1 MNPKVYLITGPIGSG
16 KSTACNYIKQH
27 GKTTVD
33 LDIVSN
39 SILESPESIDF
50 LEKNFK
56 SCIIDGKVDRKLLAE
71 IVFKEP
77 SQLQIL
83 ESYLHPLVLEKLT
96 KIIGK
101 AESDVFIEVSAPKN
115 LHKDFSSIVIIADEK
130 VRRERLKLRGMSPD
144 DIDNRINTQQNED
157 WWRSLGKVVENDTLV
172 GLENNL
178 KKIINFKVISD
189 FSPQGDQP
197 TAIQNLK
204 QGVINNL
211 DYQTLMGITGSGK
224 SATIAWLIEELQMP
238 SLVLA
243 PNKALAAQLANEF
256 KQFFPE
262 NRVEY
267 FVSYYDYYQPEA
279 YVPRTDTFIEKD
291 SNINEEIDRLR
302 HSATSALLLRKD
314 VIVVYSVSCIYG
326 LGSPQEYK
334 NKIIPL
340 IKGSEFELD
349 KLLEEL
355 IKQQYVRNDLV
366 VTRGTFRLK
375 GDTLDIFPVYEET
388 IFRIEYFGDE
398 IENITRIDPITGE
411 ILEKLTELAILP
423 ASHYVTSEDVMN
435 NALSQIEK
443 DMNKQIKKFEKE
455 EKLLEAQ
462 RIKQRTMF
470 DLEMLREL
478 GVCSGIENYSRYF
491 DGRNRGDHPYTLLDF
506 FQEEFLMVVDES
518 HIAIPQIRGQFAGD
532 KSRKTTLV
540 DYGFRLPAALD
551 NRPLKFEEWQT
562 KVKNTV
568 LVSATPGK
576 WENSNSQNFVEQIIR
591 PTGLIDPKIVIRPT
605 ENQIEDLL
613 KEIKQVISKGNRV
626 LVTTLTKKMSE
637 ALSDYFLKMGIKTRY
652 LHSDIDTLERIEI
665 LRDLRKGEFDVL
677 VGINLL
683 REGLDLP
690 EVQLVAILDAD
701 KEGFLRSETSL
712 IQTVGRAARNQE
724 GYVIMYADK
733 ITDSMT
739 FAINETERRRGIQQE
754 HNRVNNITPKTI
766 QKEITDILE
775 LVEKTRGSSNI
786 SISKSKL
793 NLNEAS
799 KTDLIKLSKNI
810 EKEMNLAADLLEF
823 ELAARLR
830 DELKELKKEINNYS
844 E

>member
-1 MNPKVYLITGPIGSG
+1 MNK
-16 KSTACNYIKQH
+16 
-27 GKTTVD
+27 
-33 LDIVSN
+33 
-39 SILESPESIDF
+39 
-50 LEKNFK
+50 
-56 SCIIDGKVDRKLLAE
+56 
-71 IVFKEP
+71 
-77 SQLQIL
+77 
-83 ESYLHPLVLEKLT
+83 
-96 KIIGK
+96 
-101 AESDVFIEVSAPKN
+101 
-115 LHKDFSSIVIIADEK
+115 
-130 VRRERLKLRGMSPD
+130 
-144 DIDNRINTQQNED
+144 
-157 WWRSLGKVVENDTLV
+157 
-172 GLENNL
+172 
-178 KKIINFKVISD
+178 FKVISD
-189 FSPQGDQP
+189 FTPQGDQP
-197 TAIQNLK
+197 KAIQNLK
-204 QGVINNL
+204 NGVKNKL

-243 PNKALAAQLANEF
+243 PNKALAAQLATEF

-314 VIVVYSVSCIYG
+314 VIVVSSVSCIYG

-340 IKGSEFELD
+340 FKGEEFELD
-349 KLLEEL
+349 NLLEEL
-355 IKQQYVRNDLV
+355 IRQQYIRNDLV

-388 IFRIEYFGDE
+388 IFRVEYFGDE
-398 IENITRIDPITGE
+398 IENILRIDPVTGE
-411 ILEKLTELAILP
+411 ILERLTELAILP

-435 NALSQIEK
+435 NALENIEN
-443 DMNKQIKKFEKE
+443 DMNKQIKKFEKDD
-455 EKLLEAQ
+455 KLLEAQ

-491 DGRNRGDHPYTLLDF
+491 DGRKPGDPPYTLLDF

-551 NRPLKFEEWQT
+551 NRPLKFEEWQG

-576 WENSNSQNFVEQIIR
+576 WENANSQNFVEQIIR
-591 PTGLIDPKIVIRPT
+591 PTGLIDPNIIIRPT

-613 KEIKQVISKGNRV
+613 KEINQVIAKGNRV

-652 LHSDIDTLERIEI
+652 LHSGIDTLERIEI

-690 EVQLVAILDAD
+690 EVELVAIMDAD

-712 IQTVGRAARNQE
+712 IQTIGRAARNKD
-724 GYVIMYADK
+724 GYVIMYADRK
-733 ITDSMT
+733 TDS
-739 FAINETERRRGIQQE
+739 ISKSVYETDRRREIQMA
-754 HNRVNNITPKTI
+754 HNKKYGITPTTI
-766 QKEITDILE
+766 NKEITDILE
-775 LVEKTRGSSNI
+775 MVEKNRPSKDDMDFKSNI
-786 SISKSKL
+786 DLSNASKQDLYKISKS
-793 NLNEAS
+793 
-799 KTDLIKLSKNI
+799 I
-810 EKEMNLAADLLEF
+810 EKEMKVAADLLEF

-830 DELKELKKEINNYS
+830 DELKEIKKEIMELPN
-844 E
+844 

>member
-1 MNPKVYLITGPIGSG
+1 MNKFEVVSEFQPK
-16 KSTACNYIKQH
+16 
-27 GKTTVD
+27 
-33 LDIVSN
+33 
-39 SILESPESIDF
+39 
-50 LEKNFK
+50 
-56 SCIIDGKVDRKLLAE
+56 
-71 IVFKEP
+71 
-77 SQLQIL
+77 
-83 ESYLHPLVLEKLT
+83 
-96 KIIGK
+96 
-101 AESDVFIEVSAPKN
+101 
-115 LHKDFSSIVIIADEK
+115 
-130 VRRERLKLRGMSPD
+130 
-144 DIDNRINTQQNED
+144 
-157 WWRSLGKVVENDTLV
+157 
-172 GLENNL
+172 
-178 KKIINFKVISD
+178 
-189 FSPQGDQP
+189 GDQP
-197 TAIQNLK
+197 NAIKELK
-204 QGVINNL
+204 EGL
-211 DYQTLMGITGSGK
+211 DKNISHQTLKGITGSGK
-224 SATIAWLIEELQMP
+224 SATIAWLIEECQLP

-256 KQFFPE
+256 RQFFPK

-291 SNINEEIDRLR
+291 ANINEEIDRLR
-302 HSATSALLLRKD
+302 HSATSALLLRED
-314 VIVVYSVSCIYG
+314 VIVVSSVSCIYG
-326 LGSPQEYK
+326 LGSPVEYR
-334 NKIIPL
+334 NKLIPI
-340 IKGSEFELD
+340 IKGEEFEID
-349 KLLEEL
+349 NLLL
-355 IKQQYVRNDLV
+355 QLVKQQYVRNDLV
-366 VTRGTFRLK
+366 VQRGSFRLK

-388 IFRIEYFGDE
+388 IFRIEFFGDE
-398 IENITRIDPITGE
+398 IENISRIDPITGE

-423 ASHYVTSEDVMN
+423 ASHYVISDESRKS
-435 NALSQIEK
+435 ALNQIEK
-443 DMNKQIKKFEKE
+443 DMLIQVEKFKSEN
-455 EKLLEAQ
+455 KLLEAQ
-462 RIKQRTMF
+462 RIEQRTKY
-470 DLEMLREL
+470 DLEMLSEL

-491 DGRNRGDHPYTLLDF
+491 DGRKPGEAPFTLLDF
-506 FQEEFLMVVDES
+506 FPTEFLMVVDES
-518 HIAIPQIRGQFAGD
+518 HIAIPQIRGQYEGD

-540 DYGFRLPAALD
+540 DYGFRLPSALD
-551 NRPLKFEEWQT
+551 NRPLKFEEWED
-562 KVKNTV
+562 KVDKTI

-576 WENSNSQNFVEQIIR
+576 WEKENSEKFVEQVIR
-591 PTGLIDPKIVIRPT
+591 PTGLIDPKIVVKPT
-605 ENQIEDLL
+605 ENQIQDLL
-613 KEIKQVISKGNRV
+613 VEIESVVNNGNRV

-637 ALSDYFLKMGIKTRY
+637 ALSDYLLKAGIKTRY

-775 LVEKTRGSSNI
+775 LVEKTRGGSNI

-793 NLNEAS
+793 NLNDAS
-799 KTDLIKLSKNI
+799 KSDLIKLSKNI

>member
-1 MNPKVYLITGPIGSG
+1 M
-16 KSTACNYIKQH
+16 
-27 GKTTVD
+27 
-33 LDIVSN
+33 
-39 SILESPESIDF
+39 
-50 LEKNFK
+50 
-56 SCIIDGKVDRKLLAE
+56 
-71 IVFKEP
+71 
-77 SQLQIL
+77 
-83 ESYLHPLVLEKLT
+83 
-96 KIIGK
+96 
-101 AESDVFIEVSAPKN
+101 
-115 LHKDFSSIVIIADEK
+115 
-130 VRRERLKLRGMSPD
+130 
-144 DIDNRINTQQNED
+144 
-157 WWRSLGKVVENDTLV
+157 
-172 GLENNL
+172 
-178 KKIINFKVISD
+178 
-189 FSPQGDQP
+189 
-197 TAIQNLK
+197 
-204 QGVINNL
+204 
-211 DYQTLMGITGSGK
+211 
-224 SATIAWLIEELQMP
+224 IEECQLP

-256 KQFFPE
+256 RQFFPK

-291 SNINEEIDRLR
+291 ANINEEIDRLR
-302 HSATSALLLRKD
+302 HSATSALLLRED
-314 VIVVYSVSCIYG
+314 VIVVSSVSCIYG
-326 LGSPQEYK
+326 LGSPVEYR
-334 NKIIPL
+334 NKLIPI
-340 IKGSEFELD
+340 IKGEEFEID
-349 KLLEEL
+349 NLLL
-355 IKQQYVRNDLV
+355 QLVKQQYVRNDLV
-366 VTRGTFRLK
+366 VQRGSFRLK

-388 IFRIEYFGDE
+388 IFRIEFFGDE
-398 IENITRIDPITGE
+398 VENISRIDPITGE

-423 ASHYVTSEDVMN
+423 ASHYVISDESRKS
-435 NALSQIEK
+435 ALNQIEK
-443 DMNKQIKKFEKE
+443 DMLLQVEKFKSEN
-455 EKLLEAQ
+455 KLLEAQ
-462 RIKQRTMF
+462 RIEQRTKY
-470 DLEMLREL
+470 DLEMLSEL

-491 DGRNRGDHPYTLLDF
+491 DGRKPGQAPFTLLDF
-506 FQEEFLMVVDES
+506 FPSEFLMVVDES
-518 HIAIPQIRGQFAGD
+518 HIAIPQIRGQYEGD

-540 DYGFRLPAALD
+540 DYGFRLPSALD
-551 NRPLKFEEWQT
+551 NRPLKFEEWED
-562 KVKNTV
+562 KVDKTI

-576 WENSNSQNFVEQIIR
+576 WEKENSEKFVEQVIR
-591 PTGLIDPKIVIRPT
+591 PTGLIDPKIVVKPT
-605 ENQIEDLL
+605 ENQIQDLL
-613 KEIKQVISKGNRV
+613 VEIESVVNNGNRV

-637 ALSDYFLKMGIKTRY
+637 ALSDYLLKAGIKTRY

-793 NLNEAS
+793 NLNDAS
-799 KTDLIKLSKNI
+799 KSDLIKLSKNI

>member
-1 MNPKVYLITGPIGSG
+1 MNK
-16 KSTACNYIKQH
+16 
-27 GKTTVD
+27 
-33 LDIVSN
+33 
-39 SILESPESIDF
+39 
-50 LEKNFK
+50 
-56 SCIIDGKVDRKLLAE
+56 
-71 IVFKEP
+71 
-77 SQLQIL
+77 
-83 ESYLHPLVLEKLT
+83 
-96 KIIGK
+96 
-101 AESDVFIEVSAPKN
+101 
-115 LHKDFSSIVIIADEK
+115 
-130 VRRERLKLRGMSPD
+130 
-144 DIDNRINTQQNED
+144 
-157 WWRSLGKVVENDTLV
+157 
-172 GLENNL
+172 
-178 KKIINFKVISD
+178 FKVISD
-189 FSPQGDQP
+189 FTPQGDQP
-197 TAIQNLK
+197 KAIQNLK
-204 QGVINNL
+204 NGVKNNL

-314 VIVVYSVSCIYG
+314 VIVVSSVSCIYG

-340 IKGSEFELD
+340 FKGEEFELD
-349 KLLEEL
+349 QLLEEL
-355 IKQQYVRNDLV
+355 IRQQYVRNDLV

-398 IENITRIDPITGE
+398 IENILRIDPVTGE

-435 NALSQIEK
+435 NALEKIEN

-455 EKLLEAQ
+455 DKLLEAQ
-462 RIKQRTMF
+462 RIKQRTLF
-470 DLEMLREL
+470 DLEMLKEL

-491 DGRNRGDHPYTLLDF
+491 DGRKPGDAPYTLLDF

-551 NRPLKFEEWQT
+551 NRPLKFEEWQG

-576 WENSNSQNFVEQIIR
+576 WENANSQNFVEQIIR
-591 PTGLIDPKIVIRPT
+591 PTGLIDPNIIIRPT

-613 KEIKQVISKGNRV
+613 KEINQVIAKGNRI

-652 LHSDIDTLERIEI
+652 LHSGIDTLERIEI

-690 EVQLVAILDAD
+690 EVELVAIMDAD

-712 IQTVGRAARNQE
+712 IQTIGRAARNKD
-724 GYVIMYADK
+724 GYVIMYADRK
-733 ITDSMT
+733 TDS
-739 FAINETERRRGIQQE
+739 ISKSVYETERRREIQMAHNKKYGI
-754 HNRVNNITPKTI
+754 NTKFNNI
-766 QKEITDILE
+766 IT
-775 LVEKTRGSSNI
+775 
-786 SISKSKL
+786 
-793 NLNEAS
+793 
-799 KTDLIKLSKNI
+799 
-810 EKEMNLAADLLEF
+810 
-823 ELAARLR
+823 
-830 DELKELKKEINNYS
+830 
-844 E
+844 

>member
-1 MNPKVYLITGPIGSG
+1 MNKFEVVSEFQPK
-16 KSTACNYIKQH
+16 
-27 GKTTVD
+27 
-33 LDIVSN
+33 
-39 SILESPESIDF
+39 
-50 LEKNFK
+50 
-56 SCIIDGKVDRKLLAE
+56 
-71 IVFKEP
+71 
-77 SQLQIL
+77 
-83 ESYLHPLVLEKLT
+83 
-96 KIIGK
+96 
-101 AESDVFIEVSAPKN
+101 
-115 LHKDFSSIVIIADEK
+115 
-130 VRRERLKLRGMSPD
+130 
-144 DIDNRINTQQNED
+144 
-157 WWRSLGKVVENDTLV
+157 
-172 GLENNL
+172 
-178 KKIINFKVISD
+178 
-189 FSPQGDQP
+189 GDQP
-197 TAIQNLK
+197 NAIKELK
-204 QGVINNL
+204 EGL
-211 DYQTLMGITGSGK
+211 DKNISHQTLKGITGSGK
-224 SATIAWLIEELQMP
+224 SATIAWLIEECQLP

-256 KQFFPE
+256 RQFFPK

-291 SNINEEIDRLR
+291 ANINEEIDRLR
-302 HSATSALLLRKD
+302 HSATSALLLRED
-314 VIVVYSVSCIYG
+314 VIVVSSVSCIYG
-326 LGSPQEYK
+326 LGSPVEYR
-334 NKIIPL
+334 NKLIPI
-340 IKGSEFELD
+340 IKGEEFEVD
-349 KLLEEL
+349 NLLL
-355 IKQQYVRNDLV
+355 QLVKQQYVRNDLV
-366 VTRGTFRLK
+366 VQRGSFRLK

-388 IFRIEYFGDE
+388 IFRIEFFGDE
-398 IENITRIDPITGE
+398 IENISRIDPITGE
-411 ILEKLTELAILP
+411 IIEKLTELAILP
-423 ASHYVTSEDVMN
+423 ASHYVISDESRKS
-435 NALSQIEK
+435 ALNQIEK
-443 DMNKQIKKFEKE
+443 DMLLQVEKFKSEN
-455 EKLLEAQ
+455 KLLEAQ
-462 RIKQRTMF
+462 RIEQRTKY
-470 DLEMLREL
+470 DLEMLSEL

-491 DGRNRGDHPYTLLDF
+491 DGRKPGQAPFTLLDF
-506 FQEEFLMVVDES
+506 FPSEFLMVVDES
-518 HIAIPQIRGQFAGD
+518 HIAIPQIRGQYEGD

-540 DYGFRLPAALD
+540 DYGFRLPSALD
-551 NRPLKFEEWQT
+551 NRPLKFEEWED
-562 KVKNTV
+562 KVDKTI

-576 WENSNSQNFVEQIIR
+576 WEKENSDKFVEQVIR
-591 PTGLIDPKIVIRPT
+591 PTGLIDPKIVVKPT
-605 ENQIEDLL
+605 ENQIQDLL
-613 KEIKQVISKGNRV
+613 VEIESVVNNGNRV

-637 ALSDYFLKMGIKTRY
+637 ALSDYLLKAGIKTRY

-793 NLNEAS
+793 NLNDAS
-799 KTDLIKLSKNI
+799 KSDLIKLSKNI

>member
-1 MNPKVYLITGPIGSG
+1 MNKFEVVSEFQPK
-16 KSTACNYIKQH
+16 
-27 GKTTVD
+27 
-33 LDIVSN
+33 
-39 SILESPESIDF
+39 
-50 LEKNFK
+50 
-56 SCIIDGKVDRKLLAE
+56 
-71 IVFKEP
+71 
-77 SQLQIL
+77 
-83 ESYLHPLVLEKLT
+83 
-96 KIIGK
+96 
-101 AESDVFIEVSAPKN
+101 
-115 LHKDFSSIVIIADEK
+115 
-130 VRRERLKLRGMSPD
+130 
-144 DIDNRINTQQNED
+144 
-157 WWRSLGKVVENDTLV
+157 
-172 GLENNL
+172 
-178 KKIINFKVISD
+178 
-189 FSPQGDQP
+189 GDQP
-197 TAIQNLK
+197 NAIKELK
-204 QGVINNL
+204 SGL
-211 DYQTLMGITGSGK
+211 DKNITNQTLKGITGSGK
-224 SATIAWLIEELQMP
+224 SATIAWLIEECQLP

-256 KQFFPE
+256 RQFFPK

-291 SNINEEIDRLR
+291 ANINEEIDRLR
-302 HSATSALLLRKD
+302 HSATSALLLRED
-314 VIVVYSVSCIYG
+314 VIVVSSVSCIYG
-326 LGSPQEYK
+326 LGSPVEYK
-334 NKIIPL
+334 NKLIPII
-340 IKGSEFELD
+340 KDQEFEID
-349 KLLEEL
+349 DLLLQL

-366 VTRGTFRLK
+366 VQRGSFRLK

-388 IFRIEYFGDE
+388 IFRIEFFGDE
-398 IENITRIDPITGE
+398 IENISRIDPTTGE

-423 ASHYVTSEDVMN
+423 ASHYVISDESRKS
-435 NALSQIEK
+435 ALRQIEK
-443 DMNKQIKKFEKE
+443 DMFTQIKKFESE
-455 EKLLEAQ
+455 NKLLEAQ
-462 RIKQRTMF
+462 RIEQRTKY
-470 DLEMLREL
+470 DLEMLSEL

-491 DGRNRGDHPYTLLDF
+491 DGRNPGDPPFTLIDF
-506 FQEEFLMVVDES
+506 FPDDFLMVVDES
-518 HIAIPQIRGQFAGD
+518 HIAIPQIRGQYEGD

-540 DYGFRLPAALD
+540 DYGFRLPSALD
-551 NRPLKFEEWQT
+551 NRPLKFEEWED
-562 KVKNTV
+562 KVNKTI

-576 WENSNSQNFVEQIIR
+576 WEKENSEKFVEQVIR
-591 PTGLIDPKIVIRPT
+591 PTGLIDPKIIVKPT
-605 ENQIEDLL
+605 ENQIQDLL
-613 KEIKQVISKGNRV
+613 LEIESVVNNGNRV

-637 ALSDYFLKMGIKTRY
+637 ALSDYLLKAGIKTRY

-712 IQTVGRAARNQE
+712 IQTIGRAARNQE

-775 LVEKTRGSSNI
+775 LVEKTRGSSGI

-793 NLNEAS
+793 NLNDAS

-830 DELKELKKEINNYS
+830 DELKELRREINNYS

>member
-1 MNPKVYLITGPIGSG
+1 MN
-16 KSTACNYIKQH
+16 
-27 GKTTVD
+27 
-33 LDIVSN
+33 
-39 SILESPESIDF
+39 E
-50 LEKNFK
+50 
-56 SCIIDGKVDRKLLAE
+56 
-71 IVFKEP
+71 
-77 SQLQIL
+77 
-83 ESYLHPLVLEKLT
+83 
-96 KIIGK
+96 
-101 AESDVFIEVSAPKN
+101 
-115 LHKDFSSIVIIADEK
+115 
-130 VRRERLKLRGMSPD
+130 
-144 DIDNRINTQQNED
+144 
-157 WWRSLGKVVENDTLV
+157 
-172 GLENNL
+172 
-178 KKIINFKVISD
+178 FKVMSD
-189 FSPQGDQP
+189 FTPQGDQP
-197 TAIQNLK
+197 KAIQNLK
-204 QGVINNL
+204 NGVLNNFN
-211 DYQTLMGITGSGK
+211 YQTLMGITGSGK

-314 VIVVYSVSCIYG
+314 VIVVSSVSCIYG

-334 NKIIPL
+334 NKIIP
-340 IKGSEFELD
+340 IFKGEEFELEQ
-349 KLLEEL
+349 LLEEL
-355 IKQQYVRNDLV
+355 IRQQYVRNDLV

-398 IENITRIDPITGE
+398 IENILRIDPVTGE

-435 NALSQIEK
+435 KALNQIEN
-443 DMNKQIKKFEKE
+443 DMNKQIKKFEKDN
-455 EKLLEAQ
+455 KLLEAQ
-462 RIKQRTMF
+462 RIKQRTLF
-470 DLEMLREL
+470 DLEMLKEV

-491 DGRNRGDHPYTLLDF
+491 DGRKPGDPPYTLLDF

-518 HIAIPQIRGQFAGD
+518 HIAIPQIKGQFAGD

-551 NRPLKFEEWQT
+551 NRPLRFEEWQG
-562 KVKNTV
+562 KIKNTV

-576 WENSNSQNFVEQIIR
+576 WENANSQNFVEQLIR
-591 PTGLIDPKIVIRPT
+591 PTGLIDPKIIIRPT

-613 KEIKQVISKGNRV
+613 KEINSVISKGNRI
-626 LVTTLTKKMSE
+626 LVTTITKKMSE

-652 LHSDIDTLERIEI
+652 LHSGIDTLERIEI

-677 VGINLL
+677 VGVNLL

-690 EVQLVAILDAD
+690 EVELVAIMDAD

-712 IQTVGRAARNQE
+712 IQTIGRAARNKD
-724 GYVIMYADK
+724 GYVIMYADRK
-733 ITDSMT
+733 TDSM
-739 FAINETERRRGIQQE
+739 AKSVYETERRREIQIA
-754 HNRVNNITPKTI
+754 HNKKYGITPTTI
-766 QKEITDILE
+766 SKEITDILE
-775 LVEKTRGSSNI
+775 MVEKNRPSKDDMDFKSNI
-786 SISKSKL
+786 DLS
-793 NLNEAS
+793 NAS
-799 KTDLIKLSKNI
+799 KQDLYKISKNI
-810 EKEMNLAADLLEF
+810 EKEMKVASDLLEF

-830 DELKELKKEINNYS
+830 DELKEIKKEIMELPS
-844 E
+844 

>member
-1 MNPKVYLITGPIGSG
+1 MNKFEVVSEFQPK
-16 KSTACNYIKQH
+16 
-27 GKTTVD
+27 
-33 LDIVSN
+33 
-39 SILESPESIDF
+39 
-50 LEKNFK
+50 
-56 SCIIDGKVDRKLLAE
+56 
-71 IVFKEP
+71 
-77 SQLQIL
+77 
-83 ESYLHPLVLEKLT
+83 
-96 KIIGK
+96 
-101 AESDVFIEVSAPKN
+101 
-115 LHKDFSSIVIIADEK
+115 
-130 VRRERLKLRGMSPD
+130 
-144 DIDNRINTQQNED
+144 
-157 WWRSLGKVVENDTLV
+157 
-172 GLENNL
+172 
-178 KKIINFKVISD
+178 
-189 FSPQGDQP
+189 GDQP
-197 TAIQNLK
+197 NAIKELK
-204 QGVINNL
+204 EGL
-211 DYQTLMGITGSGK
+211 DKNISHQTLKGITGSGK
-224 SATIAWLIEELQMP
+224 SATIAWLIEECQLP

-256 KQFFPE
+256 RQFFPK

-291 SNINEEIDRLR
+291 ANINEEIDRLR

-314 VIVVYSVSCIYG
+314 VIVVSSVSCIYG
-326 LGSPQEYK
+326 LGSPVEYR
-334 NKIIPL
+334 NKLIPI
-340 IKGSEFELD
+340 IKGEEFEID
-349 KLLEEL
+349 NLLL
-355 IKQQYVRNDLV
+355 QLVKQQYVRNDLV
-366 VTRGTFRLK
+366 VQRGSFRLK

-388 IFRIEYFGDE
+388 IFRIEFFGDE
-398 IENITRIDPITGE
+398 IENISRIDPITGE

-423 ASHYVTSEDVMN
+423 ASHYVISDESRKS
-435 NALSQIEK
+435 ALNQIEK
-443 DMNKQIKKFEKE
+443 DMLIQVEKFKSEN
-455 EKLLEAQ
+455 KLLEAQ
-462 RIKQRTMF
+462 RIEQRTKY
-470 DLEMLREL
+470 DLEMLSEL

-491 DGRNRGDHPYTLLDF
+491 DGRKPGQAPFTLLDF
-506 FQEEFLMVVDES
+506 FPSEFLMVVDES
-518 HIAIPQIRGQFAGD
+518 HIAIPQIRGQYEGD

-540 DYGFRLPAALD
+540 DYGFRLPSALD
-551 NRPLKFEEWQT
+551 NRPLKFEEWED
-562 KVKNTV
+562 KVDKTI

-576 WENSNSQNFVEQIIR
+576 WEKENSEKFVEQVIR
-591 PTGLIDPKIVIRPT
+591 PTGLIDPKIVVKPT
-605 ENQIEDLL
+605 ENQIQDLL
-613 KEIKQVISKGNRV
+613 VEIESVVNNGNRV

-637 ALSDYFLKMGIKTRY
+637 ALSDYLLKAGIKTRY

-793 NLNEAS
+793 NLNDAS
-799 KTDLIKLSKNI
+799 KSDLIKLSKNI

>member
-1 MNPKVYLITGPIGSG
+1 MNK
-16 KSTACNYIKQH
+16 
-27 GKTTVD
+27 
-33 LDIVSN
+33 
-39 SILESPESIDF
+39 
-50 LEKNFK
+50 FK
-56 SCIIDGKVDRKLLAE
+56 L
-71 IVFKEP
+71 
-77 SQLQIL
+77 
-83 ESYLHPLVLEKLT
+83 
-96 KIIGK
+96 
-101 AESDVFIEVSAPKN
+101 
-115 LHKDFSSIVIIADEK
+115 
-130 VRRERLKLRGMSPD
+130 
-144 DIDNRINTQQNED
+144 
-157 WWRSLGKVVENDTLV
+157 
-172 GLENNL
+172 
-178 KKIINFKVISD
+178 ISD
-189 FSPQGDQP
+189 FTPQGDQP
-197 TAIQNLK
+197 KAIENLK
-204 QGVINNL
+204 NGVMNNL

-314 VIVVYSVSCIYG
+314 VIVVSSVSCIYG

-340 IKGSEFELD
+340 YKGEEFELD
-349 KLLEEL
+349 QLLEEL
-355 IKQQYVRNDLV
+355 IRQQYIRNDLV

-388 IFRIEYFGDE
+388 IFRIEYFGDV
-398 IENITRIDPITGE
+398 IENIIRIDPVTGE

-435 NALSQIEK
+435 NALNQIEN
-443 DMNKQIKKFEKE
+443 DMNKQIQKFEKE
-455 EKLLEAQ
+455 DKLLEAQ

-491 DGRNRGDHPYTLLDF
+491 DGRKPGDPPYTLLDF

-551 NRPLKFEEWQT
+551 NRPLKFEEWQG
-562 KVKNTV
+562 KINNTV

-576 WENSNSQNFVEQIIR
+576 WENANSGNFVEQIIR
-591 PTGLIDPKIVIRPT
+591 PTGLIDPNIIIRPT

-613 KEIKQVISKGNRV
+613 KEIHQVIAKGNRV

-665 LRDLRKGEFDVL
+665 LRDLRKGVFDVL

-690 EVQLVAILDAD
+690 EVELVAIMDAD

-712 IQTVGRAARNQE
+712 IQTIGRAARNKD
-724 GYVIMYADK
+724 GYVIMYADRK
-733 ITDSMT
+733 TDS
-739 FAINETERRRGIQQE
+739 ISKSVYETERRREIQIAHNKKYGI
-754 HNRVNNITPKTI
+754 IPTTI
-766 QKEITDILE
+766 SKEITDILE
-775 LVEKTRGSSNI
+775 MVEKNRPSKEDMDFKSNI
-786 SISKSKL
+786 DLS
-793 NLNEAS
+793 NAS
-799 KTDLIKLSKNI
+799 KQDLYKISKNI
-810 EKEMNLAADLLEF
+810 EKEMKVAADLLEF

-830 DELKELKKEINNYS
+830 DELKEIKKEIMELPS
-844 E
+844 

>member
-1 MNPKVYLITGPIGSG
+1 MNKFEVVSEFQPK
-16 KSTACNYIKQH
+16 
-27 GKTTVD
+27 
-33 LDIVSN
+33 
-39 SILESPESIDF
+39 
-50 LEKNFK
+50 
-56 SCIIDGKVDRKLLAE
+56 
-71 IVFKEP
+71 
-77 SQLQIL
+77 
-83 ESYLHPLVLEKLT
+83 
-96 KIIGK
+96 
-101 AESDVFIEVSAPKN
+101 
-115 LHKDFSSIVIIADEK
+115 
-130 VRRERLKLRGMSPD
+130 
-144 DIDNRINTQQNED
+144 
-157 WWRSLGKVVENDTLV
+157 
-172 GLENNL
+172 
-178 KKIINFKVISD
+178 
-189 FSPQGDQP
+189 GDQP
-197 TAIQNLK
+197 NAIKELK
-204 QGVINNL
+204 EGL
-211 DYQTLMGITGSGK
+211 DKNISHQTLKGITGSGK
-224 SATIAWLIEELQMP
+224 SATIAWLIEECQLP

-256 KQFFPE
+256 RQFFPK

-291 SNINEEIDRLR
+291 ANINEEIDRLR
-302 HSATSALLLRKD
+302 HSATSALLLRED
-314 VIVVYSVSCIYG
+314 VIVVSSVSCLYG
-326 LGSPQEYK
+326 LGSPVEYR
-334 NKIIPL
+334 NKLIPI
-340 IKGSEFELD
+340 IKGEEFEID
-349 KLLEEL
+349 NLLL
-355 IKQQYVRNDLV
+355 QLVKQQYVRNDLV
-366 VTRGTFRLK
+366 VQRGSFRLK

-388 IFRIEYFGDE
+388 IFRIEFFGDE
-398 IENITRIDPITGE
+398 IENISRIDPITGE

-423 ASHYVTSEDVMN
+423 ASHYVISDESRKS
-435 NALSQIEK
+435 ALNQIEK
-443 DMNKQIKKFEKE
+443 DMLIQVEKFKSQN
-455 EKLLEAQ
+455 KLLEAQ
-462 RIKQRTMF
+462 RIEQRTKY
-470 DLEMLREL
+470 DLEMLSEL

-491 DGRNRGDHPYTLLDF
+491 DGRKPGQAPFTLLDF
-506 FQEEFLMVVDES
+506 FPSEFLMVVDES
-518 HIAIPQIRGQFAGD
+518 HIAIPQIRGQYEGD

-540 DYGFRLPAALD
+540 DYGFRLPSALD
-551 NRPLKFEEWQT
+551 NRPLKFEEWED
-562 KVKNTV
+562 KVDKTI

-576 WENSNSQNFVEQIIR
+576 WEKENSEKFVEQVIR
-591 PTGLIDPKIVIRPT
+591 PTGLIDPKIVVKPT
-605 ENQIEDLL
+605 ENQIQDLL
-613 KEIKQVISKGNRV
+613 VEIESVVNNGNRV

-637 ALSDYFLKMGIKTRY
+637 ALSDYLLKAGIKTRY

-793 NLNEAS
+793 NLNDAS

>member
-1 MNPKVYLITGPIGSG
+1 MNK
-16 KSTACNYIKQH
+16 
-27 GKTTVD
+27 
-33 LDIVSN
+33 
-39 SILESPESIDF
+39 
-50 LEKNFK
+50 
-56 SCIIDGKVDRKLLAE
+56 
-71 IVFKEP
+71 
-77 SQLQIL
+77 
-83 ESYLHPLVLEKLT
+83 
-96 KIIGK
+96 
-101 AESDVFIEVSAPKN
+101 
-115 LHKDFSSIVIIADEK
+115 
-130 VRRERLKLRGMSPD
+130 
-144 DIDNRINTQQNED
+144 
-157 WWRSLGKVVENDTLV
+157 
-172 GLENNL
+172 
-178 KKIINFKVISD
+178 FKVISD
-189 FSPQGDQP
+189 FTPQGDQP
-197 TAIQNLK
+197 KAIQNLK
-204 QGVINNL
+204 NGVTNGL

-314 VIVVYSVSCIYG
+314 VIVVSSVSCIYG

-340 IKGSEFELD
+340 FKGEEFELD
-349 KLLEEL
+349 QLLEEL
-355 IKQQYVRNDLV
+355 IRQQYVRNDLV

-388 IFRIEYFGDE
+388 IFRVEYFGDT
-398 IENITRIDPITGE
+398 IENIMRIDPVTGE
-411 ILEKLTELAILP
+411 ILEILTELAILP

-435 NALSQIEK
+435 NALNQIEK
-443 DMNKQIKKFEKE
+443 DMNKQIKKFEKQD
-455 EKLLEAQ
+455 KLLEAQ

-491 DGRNRGDHPYTLLDF
+491 DGRKPGDPPYTLLDF

-551 NRPLKFEEWQT
+551 NRPLKFEEWQG
-562 KVKNTV
+562 KIKNTV

-576 WENSNSQNFVEQIIR
+576 WENANSSNFVEQIIR
-591 PTGLIDPKIVIRPT
+591 PTGLIDPNIIIRPT

-613 KEIKQVISKGNRV
+613 KEIKQVIDKGNRV

-690 EVQLVAILDAD
+690 EVELVAIMDAD

-712 IQTVGRAARNQE
+712 IQTIGRAARNKD
-724 GYVIMYADK
+724 GYVIMYADRK
-733 ITDSMT
+733 TDSI
-739 FAINETERRRGIQQE
+739 AKSVYETDRRREIQIA
-754 HNRVNNITPKTI
+754 HNKKYGITPTTI
-766 QKEITDILE
+766 SKEITDILE
-775 LVEKTRGSSNI
+775 MVEKNRPSRDDMDFKSNI
-786 SISKSKL
+786 DLS
-793 NLNEAS
+793 NAS
-799 KTDLIKLSKNI
+799 KQDLYKISKNI
-810 EKEMNLAADLLEF
+810 EKEMKVAADLLEF

-830 DELKELKKEINNYS
+830 DELKEIKKEIMELPS
-844 E
+844 

>member
-1 MNPKVYLITGPIGSG
+1 MNK
-16 KSTACNYIKQH
+16 
-27 GKTTVD
+27 
-33 LDIVSN
+33 
-39 SILESPESIDF
+39 
-50 LEKNFK
+50 
-56 SCIIDGKVDRKLLAE
+56 
-71 IVFKEP
+71 
-77 SQLQIL
+77 
-83 ESYLHPLVLEKLT
+83 
-96 KIIGK
+96 
-101 AESDVFIEVSAPKN
+101 
-115 LHKDFSSIVIIADEK
+115 
-130 VRRERLKLRGMSPD
+130 
-144 DIDNRINTQQNED
+144 
-157 WWRSLGKVVENDTLV
+157 
-172 GLENNL
+172 
-178 KKIINFKVISD
+178 FKVISD

-197 TAIQNLK
+197 NAIQNLK

-314 VIVVYSVSCIYG
+314 VIVVSSVSCIYG

-355 IKQQYVRNDLV
+355 IRQQYVRNDLV

-398 IENITRIDPITGE
+398 IENISRIDPITGE

-455 EKLLEAQ
+455 DKLLEAQ

-470 DLEMLREL
+470 DIEMLREL

-491 DGRNRGDHPYTLLDF
+491 DGRNPGDPPYTLLDF
-506 FQEEFLMVVDES
+506 FQDEFLMVVDES

-690 EVQLVAILDAD
+690 EVELVAIMDAD

-712 IQTVGRAARNQE
+712 IQTIGRAARNKD
-724 GYVIMYADK
+724 GYVIMYADRK
-733 ITDSMT
+733 TDSISKSV
-739 FAINETERRRGIQQE
+739 FETNRRREIQMA
-754 HNRVNNITPKTI
+754 HNEKYNITPTTI
-766 QKEITDILE
+766 SKEITDILE
-775 LVEKTRGSSNI
+775 MVEKNRPSKDDMTFRSNI
-786 SISKSKL
+786 DLK
-793 NLNEAS
+793 NAS
-799 KTDLIKLSKNI
+799 KQDLYKISKNI
-810 EKEMNLAADLLEF
+810 EKEMKVAADLLEF

-830 DELKELKKEINNYS
+830 DELKEIKKEIMELPN
-844 E
+844 

>member
-1 MNPKVYLITGPIGSG
+1 MNK
-16 KSTACNYIKQH
+16 
-27 GKTTVD
+27 
-33 LDIVSN
+33 
-39 SILESPESIDF
+39 
-50 LEKNFK
+50 
-56 SCIIDGKVDRKLLAE
+56 
-71 IVFKEP
+71 
-77 SQLQIL
+77 
-83 ESYLHPLVLEKLT
+83 
-96 KIIGK
+96 
-101 AESDVFIEVSAPKN
+101 
-115 LHKDFSSIVIIADEK
+115 
-130 VRRERLKLRGMSPD
+130 
-144 DIDNRINTQQNED
+144 
-157 WWRSLGKVVENDTLV
+157 
-172 GLENNL
+172 
-178 KKIINFKVISD
+178 FKVISD

-197 TAIQNLK
+197 NAIQNLK

-314 VIVVYSVSCIYG
+314 VIVVSSVSCIYG

-355 IKQQYVRNDLV
+355 IRQQYVRNDLV

-398 IENITRIDPITGE
+398 IENISRIDPITGE

-455 EKLLEAQ
+455 DKLLEAQ

-491 DGRNRGDHPYTLLDF
+491 DGRNPGDPPYTLLDF
-506 FQEEFLMVVDES
+506 FQDEFLMVVDES

-652 LHSDIDTLERIEI
+652 LHSDIDTL
-665 LRDLRKGEFDVL
+665 
-677 VGINLL
+677 
-683 REGLDLP
+683 
-690 EVQLVAILDAD
+690 
-701 KEGFLRSETSL
+701 
-712 IQTVGRAARNQE
+712 
-724 GYVIMYADK
+724 
-733 ITDSMT
+733 
-739 FAINETERRRGIQQE
+739 
-754 HNRVNNITPKTI
+754 
-766 QKEITDILE
+766 
-775 LVEKTRGSSNI
+775 
-786 SISKSKL
+786 
-793 NLNEAS
+793 
-799 KTDLIKLSKNI
+799 
-810 EKEMNLAADLLEF
+810 
-823 ELAARLR
+823 
-830 DELKELKKEINNYS
+830 
-844 E
+844 

>member
-1 MNPKVYLITGPIGSG
+1 MNK
-16 KSTACNYIKQH
+16 
-27 GKTTVD
+27 
-33 LDIVSN
+33 
-39 SILESPESIDF
+39 
-50 LEKNFK
+50 
-56 SCIIDGKVDRKLLAE
+56 
-71 IVFKEP
+71 
-77 SQLQIL
+77 
-83 ESYLHPLVLEKLT
+83 
-96 KIIGK
+96 
-101 AESDVFIEVSAPKN
+101 
-115 LHKDFSSIVIIADEK
+115 
-130 VRRERLKLRGMSPD
+130 
-144 DIDNRINTQQNED
+144 
-157 WWRSLGKVVENDTLV
+157 
-172 GLENNL
+172 
-178 KKIINFKVISD
+178 FKVISD
-189 FSPQGDQP
+189 FTPQGDQP
-197 TAIQNLK
+197 KAIENLK
-204 QGVINNL
+204 NGVMNNL

-314 VIVVYSVSCIYG
+314 VIVVSSVSCIYG

-340 IKGSEFELD
+340 YKGEEFELD
-349 KLLEEL
+349 QLLEEL
-355 IKQQYVRNDLV
+355 IRQQYIRNDLV

-388 IFRIEYFGDE
+388 IFRIEYFGDV
-398 IENITRIDPITGE
+398 IENIIRIDPVTGE

-435 NALSQIEK
+435 NALNQIEN
-443 DMNKQIKKFEKE
+443 DMNKQIQKFEKE
-455 EKLLEAQ
+455 DKLLEAQ

-491 DGRNRGDHPYTLLDF
+491 DGRKPGDPPYTLLDF

-551 NRPLKFEEWQT
+551 NRPLKFEEWQG
-562 KVKNTV
+562 KINNTV

-576 WENSNSQNFVEQIIR
+576 WENANSGNFVEQIIR
-591 PTGLIDPKIVIRPT
+591 PTGLIDPNIIIRPT

-613 KEIKQVISKGNRV
+613 KEIHQVIAKGNRV

-665 LRDLRKGEFDVL
+665 LRDLRKGVFDVL

-690 EVQLVAILDAD
+690 EVELVAIMDAD

-712 IQTVGRAARNQE
+712 IQTIGRAARNKD
-724 GYVIMYADK
+724 GYVIMYADRK
-733 ITDSMT
+733 TDS
-739 FAINETERRRGIQQE
+739 ISKSVYETERRREIQIA
-754 HNRVNNITPKTI
+754 HNKKYGITPTTI
-766 QKEITDILE
+766 SKEITDILE
-775 LVEKTRGSSNI
+775 MVEKNRPSKEDMDFKSNI
-786 SISKSKL
+786 DLS
-793 NLNEAS
+793 NAS
-799 KTDLIKLSKNI
+799 KQDLYKISKNI
-810 EKEMNLAADLLEF
+810 EKEMKVAADLLEF

-830 DELKELKKEINNYS
+830 DELKEIKKEILELPS
-844 E
+844 

>member
-1 MNPKVYLITGPIGSG
+1 MNKFEVVSEFQPK
-16 KSTACNYIKQH
+16 
-27 GKTTVD
+27 
-33 LDIVSN
+33 
-39 SILESPESIDF
+39 
-50 LEKNFK
+50 
-56 SCIIDGKVDRKLLAE
+56 
-71 IVFKEP
+71 
-77 SQLQIL
+77 
-83 ESYLHPLVLEKLT
+83 
-96 KIIGK
+96 
-101 AESDVFIEVSAPKN
+101 
-115 LHKDFSSIVIIADEK
+115 
-130 VRRERLKLRGMSPD
+130 
-144 DIDNRINTQQNED
+144 
-157 WWRSLGKVVENDTLV
+157 
-172 GLENNL
+172 
-178 KKIINFKVISD
+178 
-189 FSPQGDQP
+189 GDQP
-197 TAIQNLK
+197 NAIKELK
-204 QGVINNL
+204 EGL
-211 DYQTLMGITGSGK
+211 DKNISHQTLKGITGSGK
-224 SATIAWLIEELQMP
+224 SATIAWLIEECQLP

-256 KQFFPE
+256 RQFFPK

-291 SNINEEIDRLR
+291 ANINEEIDRLR
-302 HSATSALLLRKD
+302 HSATSALLLRED
-314 VIVVYSVSCIYG
+314 VIVVSSVSCIYG
-326 LGSPQEYK
+326 LGSSIEYR
-334 NKIIPL
+334 NKLIPI
-340 IKGSEFELD
+340 IKGEEFEVD
-349 KLLEEL
+349 NLLL
-355 IKQQYVRNDLV
+355 QLVKQQYVRNDLV
-366 VTRGTFRLK
+366 VQRGSFRLK

-388 IFRIEYFGDE
+388 IFRIEFFGDE
-398 IENITRIDPITGE
+398 IENISRIDPITGE

-423 ASHYVTSEDVMN
+423 ASHYVISDESRKS
-435 NALSQIEK
+435 ALNQIEK
-443 DMNKQIKKFEKE
+443 DMLLQVEKFKSEN
-455 EKLLEAQ
+455 KLLEAQ
-462 RIKQRTMF
+462 RIEQRTKY
-470 DLEMLREL
+470 DLEMLSEL

-491 DGRNRGDHPYTLLDF
+491 DGRKPGQAPFTLLDF
-506 FQEEFLMVVDES
+506 FPSEFLMVVDES
-518 HIAIPQIRGQFAGD
+518 HIAIPQIRGQYEGD

-540 DYGFRLPAALD
+540 DYGFRLPSALD
-551 NRPLKFEEWQT
+551 NRPLKFEEWED
-562 KVKNTV
+562 KVDKTI

-576 WENSNSQNFVEQIIR
+576 WEKENSEKFVEQVIR
-591 PTGLIDPKIVIRPT
+591 PTGLIDPKIVVKPT
-605 ENQIEDLL
+605 ENQIQDLL
-613 KEIKQVISKGNRV
+613 VEIESVVNNGNRV

-637 ALSDYFLKMGIKTRY
+637 ALSDYLLKAGIKTRY

-793 NLNEAS
+793 NLNDAS
-799 KTDLIKLSKNI
+799 KSDLIKLSKNI

>member
-1 MNPKVYLITGPIGSG
+1 MNK
-16 KSTACNYIKQH
+16 
-27 GKTTVD
+27 
-33 LDIVSN
+33 
-39 SILESPESIDF
+39 
-50 LEKNFK
+50 
-56 SCIIDGKVDRKLLAE
+56 
-71 IVFKEP
+71 
-77 SQLQIL
+77 
-83 ESYLHPLVLEKLT
+83 
-96 KIIGK
+96 
-101 AESDVFIEVSAPKN
+101 
-115 LHKDFSSIVIIADEK
+115 
-130 VRRERLKLRGMSPD
+130 
-144 DIDNRINTQQNED
+144 
-157 WWRSLGKVVENDTLV
+157 
-172 GLENNL
+172 
-178 KKIINFKVISD
+178 FKVISD
-189 FSPQGDQP
+189 FTPQGDQP
-197 TAIQNLK
+197 KAIQNLK
-204 QGVINNL
+204 NGVKNNL

-314 VIVVYSVSCIYG
+314 VIVVSSVSCIYG

-340 IKGSEFELD
+340 YKGEEFELD
-349 KLLEEL
+349 QLLEEL
-355 IKQQYVRNDLV
+355 IRQQYVRNDLV

-388 IFRIEYFGDE
+388 IFRIEYFGDV
-398 IENITRIDPITGE
+398 IENIIRIDPVTGE

-435 NALSQIEK
+435 NALNQIEN
-443 DMNKQIKKFEKE
+443 DMNKQIRKFEKE
-455 EKLLEAQ
+455 DKLLEAQ

-491 DGRNRGDHPYTLLDF
+491 DGRKPGDPPYTLLDF

-551 NRPLKFEEWQT
+551 NRPLKFEEWQG
-562 KVKNTV
+562 KIKNTV

-576 WENSNSQNFVEQIIR
+576 WENANSGNFVEQFIR
-591 PTGLIDPKIVIRPT
+591 PTGLIDPNIIIRPT
-605 ENQIEDLL
+605 EHQIEDLL
-613 KEIKQVISKGNRV
+613 KEIHQVIAKGNRV

-690 EVQLVAILDAD
+690 EVELVAIMDAD

-712 IQTVGRAARNQE
+712 IQTIGRAARNKD
-724 GYVIMYADK
+724 GYVIMYADRK
-733 ITDSMT
+733 TDS
-739 FAINETERRRGIQQE
+739 ISKSVYETERRREIQIA
-754 HNRVNNITPKTI
+754 HNKKYGITPTTI
-766 QKEITDILE
+766 SKEITDILE
-775 LVEKTRGSSNI
+775 MVEKNRPSKEDMDFKSNI
-786 SISKSKL
+786 DLS
-793 NLNEAS
+793 NAS
-799 KTDLIKLSKNI
+799 KQDLYKISKNI
-810 EKEMNLAADLLEF
+810 EKEMKVAADLLEF

-830 DELKELKKEINNYS
+830 DELKEIKKEIMELPS
-844 E
+844 

>member
-1 MNPKVYLITGPIGSG
+1 MNK
-16 KSTACNYIKQH
+16 
-27 GKTTVD
+27 
-33 LDIVSN
+33 
-39 SILESPESIDF
+39 
-50 LEKNFK
+50 
-56 SCIIDGKVDRKLLAE
+56 
-71 IVFKEP
+71 
-77 SQLQIL
+77 
-83 ESYLHPLVLEKLT
+83 
-96 KIIGK
+96 
-101 AESDVFIEVSAPKN
+101 
-115 LHKDFSSIVIIADEK
+115 
-130 VRRERLKLRGMSPD
+130 
-144 DIDNRINTQQNED
+144 
-157 WWRSLGKVVENDTLV
+157 
-172 GLENNL
+172 
-178 KKIINFKVISD
+178 FKVISD
-189 FSPQGDQP
+189 FTPQGDQP
-197 TAIQNLK
+197 KAIQNLK
-204 QGVINNL
+204 NGVKNNL

-314 VIVVYSVSCIYG
+314 VIVVSSVSCIYG

-340 IKGSEFELD
+340 YKGEEFELD
-349 KLLEEL
+349 QLLEEL
-355 IKQQYVRNDLV
+355 IRQQYVRNDLV

-388 IFRIEYFGDE
+388 IFRIEYFGDV
-398 IENITRIDPITGE
+398 IENIIRIDPVTGE

-435 NALSQIEK
+435 NALNQIEN

-455 EKLLEAQ
+455 DKLLEAQ

-478 GVCSGIENYSRYF
+478 GICSGIENYSRYF
-491 DGRNRGDHPYTLLDF
+491 DGRKPGDPPYTLLDF

-551 NRPLKFEEWQT
+551 NRPLKFEEWQG
-562 KVKNTV
+562 KIKNTV

-576 WENSNSQNFVEQIIR
+576 WENANSGNFVEQIIR
-591 PTGLIDPKIVIRPT
+591 PTGLIDPNIIIRPT
-605 ENQIEDLL
+605 EHQIEDLL
-613 KEIKQVISKGNRV
+613 KEIHQVIAKGNRV

-690 EVQLVAILDAD
+690 EVELVAIMDAD

-712 IQTVGRAARNQE
+712 IQTIGRAARNKD
-724 GYVIMYADK
+724 GYVIMYADRK
-733 ITDSMT
+733 TDS
-739 FAINETERRRGIQQE
+739 ISKSVYETERRREIQIA
-754 HNRVNNITPKTI
+754 HNKKYGITPTTI
-766 QKEITDILE
+766 SKEITDILE
-775 LVEKTRGSSNI
+775 MVEKNRPSKEDMDFKSNI
-786 SISKSKL
+786 DLS
-793 NLNEAS
+793 NAS
-799 KTDLIKLSKNI
+799 KQDLYKISKNI
-810 EKEMNLAADLLEF
+810 EKEMKVAADLLEF

-830 DELKELKKEINNYS
+830 DELKEIKKEIMELPS
-844 E
+844 

>member
-1 MNPKVYLITGPIGSG
+1 MNKFEVVSEFQPK
-16 KSTACNYIKQH
+16 
-27 GKTTVD
+27 
-33 LDIVSN
+33 
-39 SILESPESIDF
+39 
-50 LEKNFK
+50 
-56 SCIIDGKVDRKLLAE
+56 
-71 IVFKEP
+71 
-77 SQLQIL
+77 
-83 ESYLHPLVLEKLT
+83 
-96 KIIGK
+96 
-101 AESDVFIEVSAPKN
+101 
-115 LHKDFSSIVIIADEK
+115 
-130 VRRERLKLRGMSPD
+130 
-144 DIDNRINTQQNED
+144 
-157 WWRSLGKVVENDTLV
+157 
-172 GLENNL
+172 
-178 KKIINFKVISD
+178 
-189 FSPQGDQP
+189 GDQP
-197 TAIQNLK
+197 NAIKELK
-204 QGVINNL
+204 EGL
-211 DYQTLMGITGSGK
+211 DKNISHQTLKGITGSGK
-224 SATIAWLIEELQMP
+224 SATIAWLIEECQLP

-256 KQFFPE
+256 RQFFPK

-291 SNINEEIDRLR
+291 ANINEEIDRLR
-302 HSATSALLLRKD
+302 HSATSALLLRED
-314 VIVVYSVSCIYG
+314 VIVVSSVSCIYG
-326 LGSPQEYK
+326 LGSPVEYR
-334 NKIIPL
+334 NKLIPI
-340 IKGSEFELD
+340 IKGEEFEVD
-349 KLLEEL
+349 NLLL
-355 IKQQYVRNDLV
+355 QLVKQQYVRNDLV
-366 VTRGTFRLK
+366 VQRGSFRLK

-388 IFRIEYFGDE
+388 IFRIEFFGDE
-398 IENITRIDPITGE
+398 IENISRIDPITGE

-423 ASHYVTSEDVMN
+423 ASHYVISDESRKS
-435 NALSQIEK
+435 ALNQIEK
-443 DMNKQIKKFEKE
+443 DMLLQVEKFKSEN
-455 EKLLEAQ
+455 KLLEAQ
-462 RIKQRTMF
+462 RIEQRTKY
-470 DLEMLREL
+470 DLEMLSEL

-491 DGRNRGDHPYTLLDF
+491 DGRKPGQAPFTLLDF
-506 FQEEFLMVVDES
+506 FPSEFLMVVDES
-518 HIAIPQIRGQFAGD
+518 HIAIPQIRGQYEGD

-540 DYGFRLPAALD
+540 DYGFRLPSALD
-551 NRPLKFEEWQT
+551 NRPLKFEEWED
-562 KVKNTV
+562 KVDKTI

-576 WENSNSQNFVEQIIR
+576 WEKENSEKFVEQVIR
-591 PTGLIDPKIVIRPT
+591 PTGLIDPKIVVKST
-605 ENQIEDLL
+605 ENQIQDLL
-613 KEIKQVISKGNRV
+613 VEIETVVNNGNRV

-637 ALSDYFLKMGIKTRY
+637 ALSDYLLKAGIKTRY

-793 NLNEAS
+793 NLNDAS

>member
-1 MNPKVYLITGPIGSG
+1 MNKFEVVSEFQPK
-16 KSTACNYIKQH
+16 
-27 GKTTVD
+27 
-33 LDIVSN
+33 
-39 SILESPESIDF
+39 
-50 LEKNFK
+50 
-56 SCIIDGKVDRKLLAE
+56 
-71 IVFKEP
+71 
-77 SQLQIL
+77 
-83 ESYLHPLVLEKLT
+83 
-96 KIIGK
+96 
-101 AESDVFIEVSAPKN
+101 
-115 LHKDFSSIVIIADEK
+115 
-130 VRRERLKLRGMSPD
+130 
-144 DIDNRINTQQNED
+144 
-157 WWRSLGKVVENDTLV
+157 
-172 GLENNL
+172 
-178 KKIINFKVISD
+178 
-189 FSPQGDQP
+189 GDQP
-197 TAIQNLK
+197 NAIKELK
-204 QGVINNL
+204 EGL
-211 DYQTLMGITGSGK
+211 DKNISHQTLKGLTGSGK
-224 SATIAWLIEELQMP
+224 SATIAWLIEECQLP

-256 KQFFPE
+256 RQFFPK

-291 SNINEEIDRLR
+291 ANINEEIDRLR
-302 HSATSALLLRKD
+302 HSATSALLLRED
-314 VIVVYSVSCIYG
+314 VIVVSSVSCIYG
-326 LGSPQEYK
+326 LGSPVEYR
-334 NKIIPL
+334 NKLIPI
-340 IKGSEFELD
+340 IKGEEFEVD
-349 KLLEEL
+349 NLLL
-355 IKQQYVRNDLV
+355 QLVKQQYVRNDLV
-366 VTRGTFRLK
+366 VQRGSFRLK

-388 IFRIEYFGDE
+388 IFRIEFFGDE
-398 IENITRIDPITGE
+398 IENISRIDPITGE

-423 ASHYVTSEDVMN
+423 ASHYVISDESRKS
-435 NALSQIEK
+435 ALNQIEK
-443 DMNKQIKKFEKE
+443 DMLLQVEKFKSEN
-455 EKLLEAQ
+455 KLLEAQ
-462 RIKQRTMF
+462 RIEQRTKY
-470 DLEMLREL
+470 DLEMLSEL

-491 DGRNRGDHPYTLLDF
+491 DGRKPGQAPFTLLDF
-506 FQEEFLMVVDES
+506 FPSEFLMVVDES
-518 HIAIPQIRGQFAGD
+518 HIAIPQIRGQYEGD

-540 DYGFRLPAALD
+540 DYGFRLPSALD
-551 NRPLKFEEWQT
+551 NRPLKFEEWED
-562 KVKNTV
+562 KVDKTI

-576 WENSNSQNFVEQIIR
+576 WEKENSEKFVEQVIR
-591 PTGLIDPKIVIRPT
+591 PTGLIDPKIVVKPT
-605 ENQIEDLL
+605 ENQIQDLL
-613 KEIKQVISKGNRV
+613 VEIESVVNNGNRV

-637 ALSDYFLKMGIKTRY
+637 ALSDYLLKAGIKTRY

-793 NLNEAS
+793 NLNDAS

>member
-1 MNPKVYLITGPIGSG
+1 MNK
-16 KSTACNYIKQH
+16 
-27 GKTTVD
+27 
-33 LDIVSN
+33 
-39 SILESPESIDF
+39 
-50 LEKNFK
+50 
-56 SCIIDGKVDRKLLAE
+56 
-71 IVFKEP
+71 
-77 SQLQIL
+77 
-83 ESYLHPLVLEKLT
+83 
-96 KIIGK
+96 
-101 AESDVFIEVSAPKN
+101 
-115 LHKDFSSIVIIADEK
+115 
-130 VRRERLKLRGMSPD
+130 
-144 DIDNRINTQQNED
+144 
-157 WWRSLGKVVENDTLV
+157 
-172 GLENNL
+172 
-178 KKIINFKVISD
+178 FKVISD

-197 TAIQNLK
+197 NAIQNLK

-314 VIVVYSVSCIYG
+314 VIVVSSVSCIYG

-355 IKQQYVRNDLV
+355 IRQQYVRNDLV

-398 IENITRIDPITGE
+398 IENISRIDPITGE

-455 EKLLEAQ
+455 DKLLEAQ

-491 DGRNRGDHPYTLLDF
+491 DGRNPGDPPYTLLDF
-506 FQEEFLMVVDES
+506 FQDEFLMVVDES

-613 KEIKQVISKGNRV
+613 KEIIQVISKGNRV

-690 EVQLVAILDAD
+690 EVELVAIMDAD

-712 IQTVGRAARNQE
+712 IQTIGRAARNKD
-724 GYVIMYADK
+724 GYVIMYADRK
-733 ITDSMT
+733 TDSISKSV
-739 FAINETERRRGIQQE
+739 FETNRRREIQMA
-754 HNRVNNITPKTI
+754 HNEKYNITPTTI
-766 QKEITDILE
+766 SKEITDILE
-775 LVEKTRGSSNI
+775 MVEKNRPSKDDMTFRSNI
-786 SISKSKL
+786 DLK
-793 NLNEAS
+793 NAS
-799 KTDLIKLSKNI
+799 KQDLYKISKNI
-810 EKEMNLAADLLEF
+810 EKEMKVAADLLEF

-830 DELKELKKEINNYS
+830 DELKEIKKEIMELPN
-844 E
+844 